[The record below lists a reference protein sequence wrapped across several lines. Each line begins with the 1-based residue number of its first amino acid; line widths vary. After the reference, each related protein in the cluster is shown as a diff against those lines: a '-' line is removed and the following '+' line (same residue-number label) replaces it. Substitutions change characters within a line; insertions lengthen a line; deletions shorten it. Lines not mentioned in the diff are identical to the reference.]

1 MEGRGVYGERLGLR
15 HKWGSCG
22 VQAEFAALGWGQVER
37 RDQGTSLGL
46 LLVEVCSGVQT
57 ATGVGAGKAGVLA
70 TRCGR
75 LTWGMVGETP
85 RWRRSGRWE
94 GSIG

>member
-37 RDQGTSLGL
+37 GQGTSLGL

-57 ATGVGAGKAGVLA
+57 ATGVGAGRAGVLA
-70 TRCGR
+70 TRYGR